1 MMSSKLF
8 IALMIAFSGQVL
20 YHFCQ
25 KAVAPNVNPI
35 IALVAFYLV
44 AALASLPLFA
54 LFPLKQSVMLEMQS
68 MNWAVVGVAVAIVLI
83 EVGFLLAYRAGGE
96 LSSAFVFT
104 SAAVAC
110 TLLMLGVVIHAESI
124 NATKL
129 IGIGLSLAGIYLV
142 SRG

>member
-1 MMSSKLF
+1 VSSKLL
-8 IALMIAFSGQVL
+8 IALAIAFSGQVL

-35 IALVAFYLV
+35 VALVMFYVV

-54 LFPLKQSVMLEMQS
+54 FFPLKQSVTFEMQS
-68 MNWAVVGVAVAIVLI
+68 MNWAVIGVALSIVLI

-110 TLLMLGVVIHAESI
+110 TLLILGAVIHAESVT
-124 NATKL
+124 ATKL
-129 IGIGLSLAGIYLV
+129 MGLALSIAGIYFV
-142 SRG
+142 SRS

>member
-1 MMSSKLF
+1 VNSKLL
-8 IALMIAFSGQVL
+8 IALAIAFSGQVL

-25 KAVAPNVNPI
+25 KAVAPQVNPI
-35 IALVAFYLV
+35 VALVMFYAV

-54 LFPLKQSVMLEMQS
+54 LFPLTQSLSAEVHS
-68 MNWAVVGVAVAIVLI
+68 MNWAVIGVAVSIVLI

-110 TLLMLGVVIHAESI
+110 TLLMLGVVIHAESVT
-124 NATKL
+124 ATKL
-129 IGIGLSLAGIYLV
+129 IGIALSIAGIYFV
-142 SRG
+142 SRT